1 MDTFQMLLY
10 GFLEAISIQ
19 NLLAALIGSVLGIII
34 GAIPGLGSALG
45 VALLLPLTFGMDP
58 VTGVIMLAAVYY
70 GCMYGGAYSAILINI
85 PGDSAAITTAFDG
98 YPLTQKGKAG
108 KALFTANL
116 SSFVGGTIGI
126 IALTFLGPLLADF
139 GLAFGP
145 AEVALVILLALCSV
159 GWLLG
164 ESPSKGIAATV
175 LGIILATVGVDIISG
190 QARFA
195 FGSENLLSGLALVPM
210 VIGMFGFSQVL
221 TMAATKLNVGKNTKK
236 LTIKES
242 IPNKKD
248 IKRSIFPWVRS
259 STLSTFLGV
268 LPGAGATTAGLLSYV
283 LEKRI
288 GKNKKEMGKGAIEGV
303 AAAEAGNN
311 AASVGAFVPLLS
323 LGIPGSATTAIL
335 LGGLIM
341 WGLDPGPLLFQS
353 NPDFVW
359 GLISSMYIGNILS
372 LIAGLALIPI
382 LMKIILVPNSLMVP
396 IITVV
401 CIVGSYSVNN
411 NMFDVWI
418 MILAGVI
425 AFILQSNN
433 YPIAPLLLAFVL
445 TPRLE
450 MSARQALNISN
461 GNLDI
466 FVGSTISIV
475 TLLLITFF
483 IMAPLIL
490 NLFKSRKRDG
500 EDMSSFKS

>member
-1 MDTFQMLLY
+1 MDTVQLLLY
-10 GFLEAISIQ
+10 GFAEAISLTNI
-19 NLLAALIGSVLGIII
+19 LAALIGAVLGIII

-45 VALLLPLTFGMDP
+45 IALLLPLTFGMDP
-58 VTGVIMLAAVYY
+58 ITGIIMLAAVYY

-85 PGDSAAITTAFDG
+85 PGDSPAITTALDG
-98 YPLTQKGKAG
+98 YPLTQNGKAG

-116 SSFVGGTIGI
+116 SSFIGGTIGI
-126 IALTFLGPLLADF
+126 IALTFLGPFLADF

-175 LGIILATVGVDIISG
+175 IGVMLATVGVDAMSG

-195 FGSENLLSGLALVPM
+195 FGTENLLSGLALVPM

-221 TMAATKLNVGKNTKK
+221 TMAATKLDAKNTKK
-236 LTIKES
+236 LTLKES
-242 IPNKKD
+242 LLNKNEL
-248 IKRSIFPWVRS
+248 KRSFFPGIRS
-259 STLSTFLGV
+259 GTLSTFLGV
-268 LPGAGATTAGLLSYV
+268 LPGAGATTGGLLSYV

-341 WGLDPGPLLFQS
+341 WGLDPGPLLFQNS
-353 NPDFVW
+353 PDFVW
-359 GLISSMYIGNILS
+359 GLISSMYIGNIIS
-372 LIAGLALIPI
+372 LIAGIAFIPF
-382 LMKIILVPNSLMVP
+382 LMKVILIPNSLMVP
-396 IITVV
+396 IITVI
-401 CIVGSYSVNN
+401 CMVGSYSVNN
-411 NMFDVWI
+411 NMFDVWVM
-418 MILAGVI
+418 MIAGVV
-425 AFILQSNN
+425 AFILQSND

-450 MSARQALNISN
+450 MSTRQALNISN
-461 GNLDI
+461 GSPGI
-466 FVGSTISIV
+466 FVDSAISI
-475 TLLLITFF
+475 TILLLIAFF
-483 IMAPLIL
+483 IVAPILL
-490 NLFKSRKRDG
+490 NLIKKNKKNN
-500 EDMSSFKS
+500 EDLSA